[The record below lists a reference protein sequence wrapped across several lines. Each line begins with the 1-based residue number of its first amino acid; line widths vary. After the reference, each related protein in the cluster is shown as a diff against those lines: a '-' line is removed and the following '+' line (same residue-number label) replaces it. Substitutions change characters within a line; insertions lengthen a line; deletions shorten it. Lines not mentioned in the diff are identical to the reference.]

1 MQISPARTDRVVES
15 NNVSTLMVV
24 TIVIDITTN
33 ISSSAALMEMVIS
46 ITISTKSWPIPC
58 LTVKDRVNAIVCMY
72 LVIFV
77 CLFVCDILREFCWK
91 QIVYLCVGK
100 KIPNNLMQG
109 PRSHYKLSRGTA
121 AISNQTISFA
131 KTSICGGKGT

>member
-24 TIVIDITTN
+24 TIVIDI
-33 ISSSAALMEMVIS
+33 S
-46 ITISTKSWPIPC
+46 ITISIKSWPIPC
-58 LTVKDRVNAIVCMY
+58 LTVKDRVNAIVYMY
-72 LVIFV
+72 RVIFV

-91 QIVYLCVGK
+91 QIVCLCVGK

-109 PRSHYKLSRGTA
+109 PRSHYKLSSHTF
-121 AISNQTISFA
+121 AISNQTTSFA
-131 KTSICGGKGT
+131 KTSICGGR

>member
-46 ITISTKSWPIPC
+46 ITISIKSWPIPC

-72 LVIFV
+72 LVIFA
-77 CLFVCDILREFCWK
+77 CL
-91 QIVYLCVGK
+91 
-100 KIPNNLMQG
+100 
-109 PRSHYKLSRGTA
+109 
-121 AISNQTISFA
+121 
-131 KTSICGGKGT
+131 

>member
-1 MQISPARTDRVVES
+1 LERIVLFPALVEQVNANPLLKTMQISPARTDRVVES

-33 ISSSAALMEMVIS
+33 ISSSAALVEMVIS

-77 CLFVCDILREFCWK
+77 CL
-91 QIVYLCVGK
+91 
-100 KIPNNLMQG
+100 
-109 PRSHYKLSRGTA
+109 
-121 AISNQTISFA
+121 
-131 KTSICGGKGT
+131 